1 MVFCCH
7 SRYQR
12 TEEEDVTV
20 TKMPPKFLGPIKGT
34 NIIREDQKA
43 HFEARLE
50 PQNDPTMK
58 VSSDNQPDV
67 LKSPKYKTKNYL
79 C

>member
-1 MVFCCH
+1 MSILVDILKRGSSHF

-12 TEEEDVTV
+12 TTEEDVTV

-58 VSSDNQPDV
+58 VRWWS
-67 LKSPKYKTKNYL
+67 K
-79 C
+79 